1 MNAVQREIFEDL
13 GRELDGWVRVATE
26 AVSGE
31 NPDLTWAG
39 EAAPAIKRMRQ
50 SLTSPDLVRAYE
62 VSLRK
67 ILAGLLHSVMVSFD
81 GGTQLAD
88 KLRVRLATDD
98 GQEIGPGLNELLF
111 EHLHDTGRLPAT
123 SSSE

>member
-1 MNAVQREIFEDL
+1 MNPTQREIFEDL
-13 GRELDGWVRVATE
+13 GRELDGWVRVATD
-26 AVSGE
+26 AVSGA

-39 EAAPAIKRMRQ
+39 EAGPAVKRLRQ
-50 SLTSPDLVRAYE
+50 CLSSPELVNAYE

-67 ILAGLLHSVMVSFD
+67 TLAGLLHSVMVSLD

-88 KLRVRLATDD
+88 KVRVRLTTAD

-111 EHLHDTGRLPAT
+111 EHLHETGRLPAT
-123 SSSE
+123 S